1 VVGQPDN
8 LFTDAQTDWQNLLK
22 EQAVLLHVSQVLTSG
37 VALAE
42 VMAAILEGVL
52 HISRADGARIVL
64 RGIPDNSAFGA
75 GDLYSTLATFDALTL
90 DLSQENQPIIITDL
104 STASDLRY
112 APLTEHLGAM
122 ALWPLYAEGQ
132 HQGVLWLGC
141 STPYTWTED
150 QQTVLAVLAAQAAT
164 AAAGAR
170 ARQEAEADRERLTA
184 VLASTTDPVLVVDRE
199 RRVSLLNSAAERL
212 VGADAPTVLLRPVAD
227 VLSQYPN
234 LLRFFENDTILTGE
248 EEWESQDGRTFSPH
262 LSKVRSKSGE
272 FGGWVLILRDIT
284 RFKLLNRNQAEFVR
298 LVSHDLR
305 SPLTFMQGFASLLQ
319 SAGNLNEKQVEFVE
333 KILNGIT
340 QMSALV
346 ENIQDAGRWD
356 PLTGSYEMSR
366 EPCDLAAMVREI
378 VANHQGVAEKQTVR
392 LSATIA
398 PNIPIVN
405 VDSLMIE
412 RALINLVSNA
422 IKYSPNGGD
431 VNVSI
436 QLDSDAVLIRV
447 SDTGLGIA
455 PEHLPRLF
463 QRGNR
468 IITPEIKKNKIKG
481 SGLGL
486 FIVRS
491 VAQRHGGDAW
501 AESTLGQGSS
511 FYFRIPLSGAN
522 LLGGS
527 SG

>member
-1 VVGQPDN
+1 
-8 LFTDAQTDWQNLLK
+8 
-22 EQAVLLHVSQVLTSG
+22 
-37 VALAE
+37 
-42 VMAAILEGVL
+42 
-52 HISRADGARIVL
+52 
-64 RGIPDNSAFGA
+64 
-75 GDLYSTLATFDALTL
+75 
-90 DLSQENQPIIITDL
+90 
-104 STASDLRY
+104 
-112 APLTEHLGAM
+112 
-122 ALWPLYAEGQ
+122 
-132 HQGVLWLGC
+132 
-141 STPYTWTED
+141 
-150 QQTVLAVLAAQAAT
+150 
-164 AAAGAR
+164 
-170 ARQEAEADRERLTA
+170 
-184 VLASTTDPVLVVDRE
+184 
-199 RRVSLLNSAAERL
+199 
-212 VGADAPTVLLRPVAD
+212 
-227 VLSQYPN
+227 
-234 LLRFFENDTILTGE
+234 
-248 EEWESQDGRTFSPH
+248 
-262 LSKVRSKSGE
+262 
-272 FGGWVLILRDIT
+272 
-284 RFKLLNRNQAEFVR
+284 
-298 LVSHDLR
+298 
-305 SPLTFMQGFASLLQ
+305 MQGFASLLQ

-436 QLDSDAVLIRV
+436 YLDGEAVLIRV

-522 LLGGS
+522 LLGSS